1 MNAPH
6 PPDRPGAG
14 IAYQLAALLSFV
26 TMDCMIKAT
35 VQTLPLAVVMWARFA
50 FHLLFVALL
59 LRLMGRRVP
68 PRTRAP
74 RVQAIRSVCLGLANL
89 FFSAALIHIP
99 LAEAVAIGFVSP
111 LITTLLAA
119 RVLGET
125 VGWRRWLGIAVGFA
139 GVLVII
145 RPGLGVTHPAA
156 LLVVGTAVLF
166 AVYQV
171 LTRRLAGVDDAATT
185 IFHTGVASA
194 VLTSAVVPFTWASPS
209 AAEWAML
216 ALIGAIGG
224 GGHFL
229 LILAF
234 QRAPAS
240 LLAPFAYTQIIWAVI
255 AGWLLFDEL
264 PDLIAA
270 LGGLVVAAGGLF
282 VIWSESRIR
291 PVASAPPR
299 Q

>member
-1 MNAPH
+1 MTAPA
-6 PPDRPGAG
+6 DRPAAG
-14 IAYQLAALLSFV
+14 IAYQLAALVAFV
-26 TMDCMIKAT
+26 LMDCAIKAS
-35 VQTLPLAVVMWARFA
+35 VQTLPLAVVLWARFA
-50 FHLLFVALL
+50 FHVAFVAMLL
-59 LRLMGRRVP
+59 ALMRRRVP

-74 RVQAIRSVCLGLANL
+74 KLQAVRSLCLGLANL
-89 FFSAALIHIP
+89 CFSAALIHIP

-119 RVLGET
+119 RMLGEA

-156 LLVVGTAVLF
+156 LLVLGTAALF
-166 AVYQV
+166 AAYQV

-185 IFHTGVASA
+185 IFHTGVAA
-194 VLTSAVVPFTWASPS
+194 GIVTTLVAPFAWAWPT
-209 AAEWAML
+209 ATEWAML

-229 LILAF
+229 LIQAF

-240 LLAPFAYTQIIWAVI
+240 LLAPFAYSQMIWAVL
-255 AGWLLFDEL
+255 AGWVFFAEL
-264 PDLIAA
+264 PDLPAA
-270 LGGLVVAAGGLF
+270 LGGMIVAAGGLF
-282 VIWSESRIR
+282 VIWSESRAR
-291 PVASAPPR
+291 AVASARPR

>member
-1 MNAPH
+1 VTAPA
-6 PPDRPGAG
+6 DRPAAG
-14 IAYQLAALLSFV
+14 IAFKLAALLSFV
-26 TMDCMIKAT
+26 LMDVAIKAS
-35 VQTLPLAVVMWARFA
+35 VQTLPLAVVLWARFA
-50 FHLLFVALL
+50 FHLAFVSALL
-59 LRLMGRRVP
+59 AAMGRRVP

-74 RVQAIRSVCLGLANL
+74 RLQAVRSLCLCLANL
-89 FFSAALIHIP
+89 CFSAALIYIP

-119 RVLGET
+119 RMLGEM

-156 LLVVGTAVLF
+156 LLVLSTAAVF

-171 LTRRLAGVDDAATT
+171 LTRRLAGVDDAETT
-185 IFHTGVASA
+185 IFHTAVAAGA
-194 VLTSAVVPFTWASPS
+194 VTTLIAPFDWAWPG
-209 AAEWAML
+209 ATEWAML

-229 LILAF
+229 LIQAF

-240 LLAPFAYTQIIWAVI
+240 LLAPFTYTQIIWAVI
-255 AGWLLFDEL
+255 AGWVFFAEL
-264 PDLIAA
+264 PDLLAA
-270 LGGLVVAAGGLF
+270 LGGLVVATGGLF
-282 VIWSESRIR
+282 VIWSESRAS
-291 PVASAPPR
+291 PVASGVTR
-299 Q
+299 R

>member
-1 MNAPH
+1 MTAPA
-6 PPDRPGAG
+6 DRPAAG
-14 IAYQLAALLSFV
+14 IAYQLVALLSFV
-26 TMDCMIKAT
+26 TMDCLIKAS
-35 VQTLPLAVVMWARFA
+35 VQTLPLAVVLWARFA
-50 FHLLFVALL
+50 FHLAFVALL
-59 LRLMGRRVP
+59 IALMGRRVP

-74 RVQAIRSVCLGLANL
+74 KLQAIRSLCLCVANL
-89 FFSAALIHIP
+89 CFSAALIYIP

-119 RVLGET
+119 RVLGEA
-125 VGWRRWLGIAVGFA
+125 VGWRRWLGIVIGFA

-156 LLVVGTAVLF
+156 LLVLGTAAVF

-171 LTRRLAGVDDAATT
+171 LTRRLAGVDDAVTT
-185 IFHTGVASA
+185 IFHTGVASGIVTTLIA
-194 VLTSAVVPFTWASPS
+194 PFDWAWPS
-209 AAEWAML
+209 ATEWAML

-229 LILAF
+229 LIQAF

-240 LLAPFAYTQIIWAVI
+240 LLAPFAYTQIIWAVL
-255 AGWLLFDEL
+255 AGWVFFAEL
-264 PDLIAA
+264 PDLLAA

-282 VIWSESRIR
+282 VIWSESRAR
-291 PVASAPPR
+291 PVASAGPR

>member
-1 MNAPH
+1 MTAPH

-14 IAYQLAALLSFV
+14 IAFQLAALLSFV
-26 TMDCMIKAT
+26 LMDCAIKAT
-35 VQTLPLAVVMWARFA
+35 VQSLPLAVVMWARFA
-50 FHLLFVALL
+50 FHLAIVAVL
-59 LRLMGRRVP
+59 LRLRGRRVP

-74 RVQAIRSVCLGLANL
+74 RLQALRSLCLGVANL
-89 FFSAALIHIP
+89 CFSAALIHIP

-119 RVLGET
+119 RILGEA
-125 VGWRRWLGIAVGFA
+125 VGWRRWLGIAIGFA

-156 LLVVGTAVLF
+156 LLVLGTATVF

-171 LTRRLAGVDDAATT
+171 LTRRLAGVDDAETT

-194 VLTSAVVPFTWASPS
+194 VLTTLIAPFHWAWPT

-229 LILAF
+229 LIQAF

-255 AGWLLFDEL
+255 AGWVLFGEL
-264 PDLIAA
+264 PDLVAA
-270 LGGLVVAAGGLF
+270 FGGVIVAAGGLF
-282 VIWSESRIR
+282 VIWSESRAR
-291 PVASAPPR
+291 MVASAPPR